1 MAGQQDLA
9 KASRNLAAWLGL
21 STTHYFFFLALSNKM
36 EEKERKKF
44 LKIKKKVPSIP
55 GTFKHSL
62 RSHGREP
69 EISAGA
75 RGPEQP
81 QTTLARSRNAAATS
95 AYPITQARAQSSGWD
110 RSHSLPH

>member
-1 MAGQQDLA
+1 MLLGWDYQQ
-9 KASRNLAAWLGL
+9 
-21 STTHYFFFLALSNKM
+21 HIYFFSWRYPIKWKKN
-36 EEKERKKF
+36 KERKKF

-62 RSHGREP
+62 RSHGKKP

-81 QTTLARSRNAAATS
+81 QTTLTRSRNAAATF
-95 AYPITQARAQSSGWD
+95 AYPITKPEPNPLGGTGVTAFLTKTQNC
-110 RSHSLPH
+110 